1 MDLKIDKKADFILN
15 KLKEKGFESFIVGGC
30 VRDLILGNIPKDYD
44 ITTNAKPNEIID
56 TFKDYKTILTGI
68 KYGTVTVVIDKTP
81 FEITTYRKE
90 NEYINNRKPKSVEF
104 LSSIDEDLYRRD
116 FTINSM
122 AYNNDKKLIDLYDGL
137 NDIKNGIIRA
147 IGNKDEKFEE
157 DAIRILRAYRFAGR
171 YDWEIEEETKKSMI
185 KNMNLLNNIAKE
197 RIIPELK
204 EIFESGMD
212 IYDMDFIKTL
222 FPVIKDCFNTYQN
235 NKYHMRSVGEH
246 IYNTF
251 NNIDNVFYLKMTM
264 LLHDI
269 GKVDTKTTDENNVD
283 HFYNHADISREKAR
297 IILNNFKFDNE
308 NKHKILT
315 LIEYHDKYIA
325 PEPKYIK
332 KMLNK
337 IGKDLFFDL
346 IKVRI
351 ADDSAKN
358 HELVKNNL
366 KLFKE
371 TETLAKKIINEKQPY
386 NIKDLDISGKD
397 IIKLGYEGKEIGEI
411 LNYLL
416 NKVLEDPSVNKKEK
430 LINLIQKKPD

>member
-15 KLKEKGFESFIVGGC
+15 KLKEKGFEGFIVGGC
-30 VRDLILGNIPKDYD
+30 VRDLILGNTPKDYD
-44 ITTNAKPNEIID
+44 ITTNAKPNEIIN

-137 NDIKNGIIRA
+137 NDIKKGIIRA

-171 YDWEIEEETKKSMI
+171 YGWKIEEETKKSMI

-197 RIIPELK
+197 RIIPELQ

-222 FPVIKDCFNTYQN
+222 FPVINDCFNTYQN

-315 LIEYHDKYIA
+315 LIEYHDKYMA

-337 IGKDLFFDL
+337 IGEDLFFDL
-346 IKVRI
+346 IKVRV
-351 ADDSAKN
+351 ADDTAKN

-371 TETLAKKIINEKQPY
+371 TEALAKKIINEKQPY
-386 NIKDLDISGKD
+386 NINDLDISGKD

>member
-15 KLKEKGFESFIVGGC
+15 KLKEKGFEGFIVGGC
-30 VRDLILGNIPKDYD
+30 VRDLILGNTPKDYD
-44 ITTNAKPNEIID
+44 ITTNAKPNEIIN

-137 NDIKNGIIRA
+137 NDIKKGIIRA

-171 YDWEIEEETKKSMI
+171 YGWEIEKETKKSMI

-222 FPVIKDCFNTYQN
+222 FPVINDCFNTYQN

-315 LIEYHDKYIA
+315 LIEYHDKYMA

-337 IGKDLFFDL
+337 IGEDLFFDL

-371 TETLAKKIINEKQPY
+371 TEALAKKIINEKQPY

-416 NKVLEDPSVNKKEK
+416 NKVLEDSSVNKKEK
-430 LINLIQKKPD
+430 LINLIQKK

>member
-15 KLKEKGFESFIVGGC
+15 KLKEKGFEGFIVGGC
-30 VRDLILGNIPKDYD
+30 VRDLILGNTPKDYD

-104 LSSIDEDLYRRD
+104 LSSIHEDLYRRD

-137 NDIKNGIIRA
+137 NDIKKGIIRA

-171 YDWEIEEETKKSMI
+171 YGWKIEEETKKSMI

-222 FPVIKDCFNTYQN
+222 FPVINDCFNTYQN

-315 LIEYHDKYIA
+315 LIEYHDKYMA

-337 IGKDLFFDL
+337 IGEDLFFDL

-351 ADDSAKN
+351 ADDTAKN

-371 TETLAKKIINEKQPY
+371 TEALAKKIINEKQPY

-416 NKVLEDPSVNKKEK
+416 NKVLEDSSVNKKEK
-430 LINLIQKKPD
+430 LINLIQKK

>member
-15 KLKEKGFESFIVGGC
+15 KLKEKGFEGFIVGGC
-30 VRDLILGNIPKDYD
+30 VRDLILGNTPKDYD

-104 LSSIDEDLYRRD
+104 LSSIHEDLYRRD

-137 NDIKNGIIRA
+137 NDIKKGIIRA

-171 YDWEIEEETKKSMI
+171 YGWKIEDETKKSMI

-222 FPVIKDCFNTYQN
+222 FPVINDCFNTYQN

-315 LIEYHDKYIA
+315 LIEYHDKYMA

-337 IGKDLFFDL
+337 IGEDLFFDL

-351 ADDSAKN
+351 ADDTAKN

-371 TETLAKKIINEKQPY
+371 TEALAKKIINEKQPY
-386 NIKDLDISGKD
+386 NINDLDISGKD

-416 NKVLEDPSVNKKEK
+416 NKVLEDSSVNKKEK
-430 LINLIQKKPD
+430 LINLIQKK

>member
-15 KLKEKGFESFIVGGC
+15 KLKEKGFEGFIVGGC
-30 VRDLILGNIPKDYD
+30 VRDLILGNTPKDYD
-44 ITTNAKPNEIID
+44 ITTNAKPNEIIN

-137 NDIKNGIIRA
+137 NDIKKGIIRA

-171 YDWEIEEETKKSMI
+171 YGWKIEEETKKSMI

-222 FPVIKDCFNTYQN
+222 FPVINDCFNTYQN

-315 LIEYHDKYIA
+315 LIEYHDKYMA

-337 IGKDLFFDL
+337 IGEDLFFDL
-346 IKVRI
+346 IKVRV
-351 ADDSAKN
+351 ADDTAKN

-371 TETLAKKIINEKQPY
+371 TEALAKKIINEKQPY

-416 NKVLEDPSVNKKEK
+416 NKVLEDSSVNKKEK
-430 LINLIQKKPD
+430 LINLIQKK

>member
-15 KLKEKGFESFIVGGC
+15 KLKEKGFEGFIVGGC
-30 VRDLILGNIPKDYD
+30 VRDLILGNTPKDYD
-44 ITTNAKPNEIID
+44 ITTNAKPNEIIN

-104 LSSIDEDLYRRD
+104 LSSIHEDLYRRD

-137 NDIKNGIIRA
+137 NDIKKGIIRA

-171 YDWEIEEETKKSMI
+171 YGWKIEEETKKSMI

-222 FPVIKDCFNTYQN
+222 FPVINDCFNTYQN

-246 IYNTF
+246 TYNTF

-315 LIEYHDKYIA
+315 LIEYHDKYMA

-337 IGKDLFFDL
+337 IGEDLFFDL
-346 IKVRI
+346 IKVRV
-351 ADDSAKN
+351 ADDTAKN

-371 TETLAKKIINEKQPY
+371 TEALAKKIINEKQPY

-416 NKVLEDPSVNKKEK
+416 NKVLEDSSVNKKEK
-430 LINLIQKKPD
+430 LINLIQKK

>member
-15 KLKEKGFESFIVGGC
+15 KLKEKGFEGFIVGGC
-30 VRDLILGNIPKDYD
+30 VRDLILGNTPKDYD
-44 ITTNAKPNEIID
+44 ITTNAKPNEIIN

-137 NDIKNGIIRA
+137 NDIKKGIIRA

-171 YDWEIEEETKKSMI
+171 YGWKIEEETKKSMI

-222 FPVIKDCFNTYQN
+222 FPVINDCFNTYQN

-315 LIEYHDKYIA
+315 LIEYHDKYMA

-337 IGKDLFFDL
+337 IGEDLFFDL

-351 ADDSAKN
+351 ADDTAKN

-371 TETLAKKIINEKQPY
+371 TEALAKKIINEKQPY

-416 NKVLEDPSVNKKEK
+416 NKVLEDSSVNKKEK

>member
-1 MDLKIDKKADFILN
+1 MNLRIDTKAEYILN
-15 KLKEKGFESFIVGGC
+15 KLKENGFEGFIVGGC
-30 VRDLILGNIPKDYD
+30 VRDLILGKTPKDYD
-44 ITTNAKPNEIID
+44 ITTNAKPEKIIE
-56 TFKDYKTILTGI
+56 TFKDHKTILTGI
-68 KYGTVTVVIDKTP
+68 KYGTVTVLIDKIP

-90 NEYINNRKPKSVEF
+90 QEYINNRKPKGVIF
-104 LSSIDEDLYRRD
+104 LSSIEEDLYRRD

-122 AYNNDKKLIDLYDGL
+122 AYNNDKKLIDLYGGV
-137 NDIKNGIIRA
+137 NDIQKGIIRA
-147 IGNKDEKFEE
+147 IGNKDKKFEE

-171 YDWEIEEETKKSMI
+171 YDWKIEEETKNAML

-212 IYDMDFIKTL
+212 INKMEFITTL

-251 NNIDNVFYLKMTM
+251 NNIDNVFHLKMTM

-269 GKVDTKTTDENNVD
+269 GKVYTKTTDQNNVD
-283 HFYNHADISREKAR
+283 HFYNHADISREKSK
-297 IILNNFKFDNE
+297 IILNEFKFDN
-308 NKHKILT
+308 NTKHKILT
-315 LIEYHDKYIA
+315 LIENHDKYMA

-337 IGKDLFFDL
+337 IGEDLFFDL

-358 HELVKNNL
+358 QELVKNNI
-366 KLFKE
+366 KIFN
-371 TETLAKKIINEKQPY
+371 ETLTLTKKIIKEKQPY
-386 NIKDLDISGKD
+386 SIKDLDISGKD
-397 IIKLGYEGKEIGEI
+397 LMELGYEGKEIGEI
-411 LNYLL
+411 LNFMLDKVIENESLNNKIELLSLL
-416 NKVLEDPSVNKKEK
+416 NKIKK
-430 LINLIQKKPD
+430 